1 LGLLVLQGEI
11 GMGERIKMIGTFA
24 FLGFFAGIV
33 ANATWKYVIPW
44 LSTVVFPTLG
54 LEWIFSGIAGAF
66 ITLGLVTAWAYIS
79 GPSD

>member
-1 LGLLVLQGEI
+1 
-11 GMGERIKMIGTFA
+11 MGDRIKMIATFA
-24 FLGFFAGIV
+24 VLGFLAGIV
-33 ANATWKYVIPW
+33 ANATWRYVIPW

-79 GPSD
+79 GPGDT

>member
-1 LGLLVLQGEI
+1 MVKVRTS
-11 GMGERIKMIGTFA
+11 MGDRVKMIVTFA

-54 LEWIFSGIAGAF
+54 LEWIFSGVAGAF

-79 GPSD
+79 GPGDS

>member
-1 LGLLVLQGEI
+1 
-11 GMGERIKMIGTFA
+11 MGERIKMIGTFA
-24 FLGFFAGIV
+24 FLGFLAGIV

-54 LEWIFSGIAGAF
+54 LEWIFSGIAGAC

-79 GPSD
+79 GPSE